1 MTMTQAS
8 SRPRALLTGASSGI
22 GRAIAPLLAARGCD
36 LVLTARRQALLDEV
50 AAEVKARHADCE
62 IETIAADLGTAGG
75 ARGLWERATVSRG
88 VDLLINNAGF
98 GTFRPFTS
106 AEWERDAELL
116 QLNVVTLVELCH
128 RFVAAAKGRG
138 QGRGQARILNIASI
152 AAYQS
157 IPNFANY
164 AASKAYVRNFSEA
177 LHDELAPAGISVTC
191 VCPGGTKTPFHDAA
205 GAGNYGKL
213 ANASMMTAEEVAQIS
228 AAAMFAGKRTVIPGA
243 MNKLTCFG
251 VRLVPRSFASR
262 VAAWVLGK
270 PRSHQAL
277 PARGGAAAADAGGAS
292 GGAAG
297 AGGASG

>member
-1 MTMTQAS
+1 MTQAS

-22 GRAIAPLLAARGCD
+22 GRALAPLLAARGCD

-50 AAEVKARHADCE
+50 AAEVKAQHPGCE
-62 IETIAADLGTAGG
+62 VETIAADLGAAGG
-75 ARGLWERATVSRG
+75 ARGLWERATAARG

-98 GTFRPFTS
+98 GTFRTFTS

-116 QLNVVTLVELCH
+116 QLNVVSLVELCH
-128 RFVAAAKGRG
+128 RFVSAAKGRG
-138 QGRGQARILNIASI
+138 AGRILNIASI

-177 LHDELAPAGISVTC
+177 LHDELAPSGISVTC

-213 ANASMMTAEEVAQIS
+213 ANASMMTADAVAEIS
-228 AAAMFAGKRTVIPGA
+228 AAAMFAGKRTVIPGT

-270 PRSHQAL
+270 PRSHQEL
-277 PARGGAAAADAGGAS
+277 PARLGAS
-292 GGAAG
+292 GRD
-297 AGGASG
+297 